1 MRLTRL
7 TLNGFKS
14 FADRTVFTFDD
25 PVTGIVG
32 PNGCGKS
39 NVVDAIKWVLGE
51 RSSKSLRGTEMIDV
65 IFAGSASRPPL
76 GMASVSLTFENPLL
90 PEGARRANEPLNEA
104 GRESVVE
111 AASADERHEPADPSS
126 IPNTPMTSAGRIRR
140 ALPVDAD
147 TVEIERRLYR
157 DGSSEYLI
165 NGKVARLKDIR
176 EMFLDTGVG
185 ADAYSII
192 EQGKVDAMLLASP
205 QERRV
210 IFEEA
215 AGIAKY
221 KQRRIE
227 ATRKLERTQANLSGV
242 REQLEST
249 ERRLRLVRGQAA
261 KARKFVELD
270 GDLRAWRLALAFE
283 QYDDLEQRLAGLT
296 SRQALLDGERTQRG
310 AQVAALEAAK
320 QEAEIARREAT
331 EAVQALEQARLSAS
345 HEREQAEQ
353 RRVMLERA
361 AEEAHRQSAQDRQ
374 RLGDLEA
381 RRLAAERGIEE
392 QAAAVRTATARL
404 AEAEQR
410 LALAHAQR
418 GEVLELLTDRRA
430 AMGSKSAGVQQ
441 IERERI
447 QLLATVAGEAK
458 RAEGLREHDQ
468 RLAERVARLADD
480 MAGLR
485 EVIAA
490 GEIAARAGAE
500 TVVASDARLR
510 ELEGQVGRLSE
521 DRRERAER
529 LGRLE
534 QDVARLDARRAVLH
548 EMIQT
553 RAGFEEAV
561 RRAMELRAE
570 GHGFAGVLAPLA
582 DLIETRGDLDGVA
595 AGAVELAL
603 GADLQGLVVETTAAI
618 PSHDELANLPGR
630 VTFLPLSG
638 VSGGGPVPTPDAG
651 LALGGVEVHDPHGR
665 VIALRSLVRPREG
678 DAADPRLMDLLD
690 RLLGRTYLVENLD
703 AALLLSAGPLA
714 GAYARFVTRDGLVM
728 DPQGRVSAGRPTTT
742 GDRTIGLLGRRA
754 ELDTLTGQ
762 VAGLSSVLHDER
774 ALLAGLDTD
783 AAGLSD
789 QVAAA
794 RGTLAQVQRAAM
806 SEQNKVERLG
816 ADLARLEREHTGLT
830 LEAAQ
835 ARERLGTL
843 EQDLESLRA
852 RADRLGRLHTDEQ
865 TALASIEDEVRA
877 IQARAD
883 AALEQMSAEKV
894 EVARL
899 GDEAGAARRELSRL
913 ELVRDEAQRH
923 ARDLHGHVQHL
934 EERLIE
940 HRAGI
945 EQSVAAAR
953 AAETRGEEAIRELGE
968 RRTALGDLE
977 RACEDLGTQ
986 LTASRQRFQV
996 VERDWH
1002 SLEVSRREVE
1012 VKRENLQA
1020 RALEEIGIDLVA
1032 EYPEYRGVMSD
1043 GTVTRIDTNE
1053 AARNIDV
1060 LREAVKKLGN
1070 VNLDALEEETT
1081 LESQNERLVQQVA
1094 DLDDARDQLERLIE
1108 DLNAVS
1114 KARFGEVFEK
1124 IREHFAGETGMFRRL
1139 FGGGRAEVRLM
1150 SLVKEVEGPDGSIQK
1165 VETGETDLLESGIEV
1180 VAKPPGK
1187 EPRSISQLSGGE
1199 KTLTAVALLMSIFRS
1214 KPSCFC
1220 VLDEVD
1226 AALDEGNVSRF
1237 TQAVRDFTDL
1247 SHFIVITH
1255 NKRTMQAA
1263 DRLYGVTMQERG
1275 VSTRVSVRFDE
1286 VGKDG
1291 QVLHDKDTPHKH
1303 HPEPPIVEVK
1313 DASVLDG
1320 ILARRARAASKAPAS

>member
-1 MRLTRL
+1 MRLVKL
-7 TLNGFKS
+7 TLAGFKS
-14 FADRTVFTFDD
+14 FADKTEFTFDD

-65 IFAGSASRPPL
+65 IFAGSSSRQPL
-76 GMASVSLTFENPLL
+76 GMASVALTFENPVM
-90 PEGARRANEPLNEA
+90 PEGAPVMRDAAMGEVPAVACAEP
-104 GRESVVE
+104 S
-111 AASADERHEPADPSS
+111 DPSS
-126 IPNTPMTSAGRIRR
+126 SPCPSVTSVVKSRR

-165 NGKVARLKDIR
+165 NGRIARLKDIR

-227 ATRKLERTQANLSGV
+227 ASRKLDRTQTNLTGV
-242 REQLEST
+242 REQLDST

-270 GDLRAWRLALAFE
+270 TDLRAWRLALAFE
-283 QYDDLEQRLAGLT
+283 QYDELEQRLAGLT
-296 SRQALLDGERTQRG
+296 SRQALLDGDRTESGR
-310 AQVAALEAAK
+310 QVAEYEGAK
-320 QEAEIARREAT
+320 QDAEVSRREAT
-331 EAVQALEQARLSAS
+331 DRVQSLEQERLSAA
-345 HEREQAEQ
+345 HEKQQAEQ
-353 RRVMLERA
+353 RRAMLERA
-361 AEEAHRQSAQDRQ
+361 AADAERQSATDRQ

-392 QAAAVRTATARL
+392 HTIALRDATARL

-410 LALAHAQR
+410 LALAQSQR
-418 GEVLELLTDRRA
+418 SEVLELLSDRRA
-430 AMGSKSAGVQQ
+430 AFATKAAAAQQ

-458 RAEGLREHDQ
+458 RAEALREHDQ

-490 GEIAARAGAE
+490 GEIAAKAAQAKVTASEVALAE
-500 TVVASDARLR
+500 LDT
-510 ELEGQVGRLSE
+510 QVGTLSV
-521 DRRERAER
+521 DRRDRAER

-534 QDVARLDARRAVLH
+534 QDLARLDARRAVLH

-561 RRAMELRAE
+561 RRVMELRAA
-570 GHGFAGVLAPLA
+570 GKQFASVIAPLA
-582 DLIETRGDLDGVA
+582 DLIQTREELD
-595 AGAVELAL
+595 AGAARAVEAAL
-603 GADLQGLVVETTAAI
+603 GADLQGLVIDAPSAI
-618 PSHDELANLPGR
+618 PSREELSLLTGR
-630 VTFLPLSG
+630 VTFLPLAG

-651 LALGGVEVHDPHGR
+651 AMIAGLDGVDTTDPR
-665 VIALRSLVRPREG
+665 SRIVCLRSLVMPREG

-703 AALLLSAGPLA
+703 VAMLLSAGPLA
-714 GAYARFVTRDGLVM
+714 GSYARFVTRDGLIV
-728 DPQGRVSAGRPTTT
+728 DPQGRVCAGTAT
-742 GDRTIGLLGRRA
+742 GGDQTVGLLGRRA
-754 ELDTLTGQ
+754 ELDSLIGQ
-762 VAGLSSVLHDER
+762 VAGLAAMLHDER
-774 ALLAGLDTD
+774 AALAAMDAD
-783 AAGLSD
+783 AAALSGKA
-789 QVAAA
+789 AAA
-794 RGTLAQVQRAAM
+794 RTMLTTDQRTAL
-806 SEQNKVERLG
+806 SEQNKVERMH
-816 ADLARLEREHTGLT
+816 ADLARQSREHTGLSH
-830 LEAAQ
+830 EAVQ
-835 ARERLGTL
+835 ARERLNTL
-843 EQDLESLRA
+843 AADLDSLRQ
-852 RADRLGRLHTDEQ
+852 RAESLGRLHAEQ
-865 TALASIEDEVRA
+865 ASAAAEAENEVRA
-877 IQARAD
+877 IQSRAD
-883 AALEQMSAEKV
+883 AALEQMSAGKIDV
-894 EVARL
+894 GRL
-899 GDEAGAARRELSRL
+899 GDETGGARRELSRQ
-913 ELVRDEAQRH
+913 ELARDEAARQS
-923 ARDLHGHVQHL
+923 RDLHSQVQHL

-940 HRAGI
+940 HRTGI
-945 EQSVAAAR
+945 EQSVGAAADAEAR
-953 AAETRGEEAIRELGE
+953 AATAAAELETQRAGLAEMAAACDALGE
-968 RRTALGDLE
+968 
-977 RACEDLGTQ
+977 Q
-986 LTASRQRFQV
+986 LVAARQRFHV

-1012 VKRENLQA
+1012 VKRENLQT
-1020 RALEEIGIDLVA
+1020 RTSEEINVDLVG
-1032 EYPEYRGVMSD
+1032 EYPEYREMMGDSV
-1043 GTVTRIDTNE
+1043 VTRIDTTD

-1060 LREAVKKLGN
+1060 LRDAVRKLGN
-1070 VNLDALEEETT
+1070 VNLDAMQEETT
-1081 LESQNERLVQQVA
+1081 LESQNENLVRQVA
-1094 DLDDARDQLERLIE
+1094 DLDAARGQLVQLIE
-1108 DLNAVS
+1108 ELNAVS

-1124 IREHFAGETGMFRRL
+1124 IRENFAGDTGMFRRL

-1150 SLVKEVEGPDGSIQK
+1150 SLIKEVEGPDGTIQR

-1220 VLDEVD
+1220 ILDEVD

-1237 TQAVRDFTDL
+1237 TQAVRDFTDM

-1286 VGKDG
+1286 VGKNG
-1291 QVLHDKDTPHKH
+1291 EVLHDKDTPHAN
-1303 HPEPPIVEVK
+1303 HPDVPIVEVK

-1320 ILARRARAASKAPAS
+1320 ILARRSRAASRA